1 MKSKMNILELLKNEN
16 VEWKKLG
23 DIGKFYGGITG
34 KTKQDFNDGN
44 VKFITYK
51 NIYLNPATDLNVEDK
66 VKIKPEENQRKL
78 MYGDILFT
86 GSSETPDECGISSVI
101 TTKLT
106 EDIYLNSFCFFLRLN
121 DSDLLLPDFSK
132 HLFRSETLR
141 IKIGETASGVTRF
154 NVSKDLMKKIEIPIP
169 SIETQKKIVETLD
182 KFTEYVTELQA
193 ELQAELQY
201 RTLQYSYY
209 RDKLLSE
216 EYLDRKQLLS
226 STSNKIVWKSIKEIC
241 TFRRGQS
248 ITFKDVVEG
257 NVPVISGGQKPAYYH
272 NVSNRVGKTIAIA
285 GSGVNAGYVSYWEIP
300 VFLNDA
306 FSIEPFSDI
315 DTKYLYYF
323 LQSQQNKIYSF
334 KKGSGVPHVYG
345 EDIGTLK
352 IVIPPL
358 AIQQKVVNILDKFQD
373 ILKDTEGLLP
383 TEIEQ
388 RQKQYEYYREKLLTF
403 DTGDKTIFT
412 DRQTDRVFNT

>member
-1 MKSKMNILELLKNEN
+1 MNIFELLKNEK

-23 DIGKFYGGITG
+23 EVCQFNKGQSIT
-34 KTKQDFNDGN
+34 KKEVKEVKEGN
-44 VKFITYK
+44 VPVVAGGKK
-51 NIYLNPATDLNVEDK
+51 PAYYHNKSNRNGNTVA
-66 VKIKPEENQRKL
+66 IA
-78 MYGDILFT
+78 
-86 GSSETPDECGISSVI
+86 
-101 TTKLT
+101 
-106 EDIYLNSFCFFLRLN
+106 
-121 DSDLLLPDFSK
+121 
-132 HLFRSETLR
+132 
-141 IKIGETASGVTRF
+141 ASGTAGY
-154 NVSKDLMKKIEIPIP
+154 VSWWDVPIFLSDAYSVEPKADLDKRYLYHCLLNIQNKIYELKEGTGTPHVYSRDLALLKIPVP
-169 SIETQKKIVETLD
+169 SVETQKKIVEILD

-193 ELQAELQY
+193 ELQD
-201 RTLQYSYY
+201 RTLQYNYY

-216 EYLDRKQLLS
+216 KYLDRKQVLS

-352 IVIPPL
+352 IVIPPP

-403 DTGDKTIFT
+403 GIESGTASQPASQPASHKLY
-412 DRQTDRVFNT
+412 

>member
-1 MKSKMNILELLKNEN
+1 MKNKMNIVELLKNEKA
-16 VEWKKLG
+16 EWKKLG
-23 DIGKFYGGITG
+23 EVCEIRAGSTFPKHEQGREIGKYPFYKVADMN
-34 KTKQDFNDGN
+34 KTM
-44 VKFITYK
+44 
-51 NIYLNPATDLNVEDK
+51 IYMDLADNYIDDDVAKKLKCNPAPKGSIIFPKVGATLSTNKKRILTTDSCFDNNIFAL
-66 VKIKPEENQRKL
+66 IPNQINAKYLYYVFSRMELLDFANGQSAVPSINK
-78 MYGDILFT
+78 
-86 GSSETPDECGISSVI
+86 ETMTNI
-101 TTKLT
+101 
-106 EDIYLNSFCFFLRLN
+106 
-121 DSDLLLPDFSK
+121 
-132 HLFRSETLR
+132 
-141 IKIGETASGVTRF
+141 
-154 NVSKDLMKKIEIPIP
+154 MIPVP
-169 SIETQKKIVETLD
+169 SIEVQKKIVETLD

-193 ELQAELQY
+193 ELQY
-201 RTLQYSYY
+201 RTLQYNYY

-216 EYLDRKQLLS
+216 KYLDRKQVLS

-352 IVIPPL
+352 IAIPPL

>member
-1 MKSKMNILELLKNEN
+1 MLSKEYLSEHKGKYPVYSSQTKNNGEIGQIDTFDYDGEYVTWTTDGAYAGTVFYRNEKFSITNICGLLNS
-16 VEWKKLG
+16 
-23 DIGKFYGGITG
+23 
-34 KTKQDFNDGN
+34 KTDKIIN
-44 VKFITYK
+44 KFIFYWLQIEAK
-51 NIYLNPATDLNVEDK
+51 K
-66 VKIKPEENQRKL
+66 HVKGGSGTPKL
-78 MYGDILFT
+78 MSNIMADIKV
-86 GSSETPDECGISSVI
+86 PV
-101 TTKLT
+101 
-106 EDIYLNSFCFFLRLN
+106 
-121 DSDLLLPDFSK
+121 
-132 HLFRSETLR
+132 
-141 IKIGETASGVTRF
+141 
-154 NVSKDLMKKIEIPIP
+154 P
-169 SIETQKKIVETLD
+169 SIETQKKIVEILD

-193 ELQAELQY
+193 ELQD
-201 RTLQYSYY
+201 RTLQYNYY

-216 EYLDRKQLLS
+216 EYLDRKWVLLS
-226 STSNKIVWKSIKEIC
+226 TTNKIVWKSIKEIC

-352 IVIPPL
+352 IPIPPP
-358 AIQQKVVNILDKFQD
+358 AIQQEVVNILDKFQD
-373 ILKDTEGLLP
+373 ILKDTEGVLP

-403 DTGDKTIFT
+403 GIESGTASQPASQPAINLTRYYEILEEAANIVGVKLKGTL
-412 DRQTDRVFNT
+412 

>member
-1 MKSKMNILELLKNEN
+1 MNESTFIL
-16 VEWKKLG
+16 
-23 DIGKFYGGITG
+23 
-34 KTKQDFNDGN
+34 
-44 VKFITYK
+44 
-51 NIYLNPATDLNVEDK
+51 
-66 VKIKPEENQRKL
+66 KPNKR
-78 MYGDILFT
+78 
-86 GSSETPDECGISSVI
+86 
-101 TTKLT
+101 
-106 EDIYLNSFCFFLRLN
+106 
-121 DSDLLLPDFSK
+121 
-132 HLFRSETLR
+132 
-141 IKIGETASGVTRF
+141 
-154 NVSKDLMKKIEIPIP
+154 KIEPKYLVHYLRSDFIQKVVRESLKGSTLAGIRKNKLEELMVPIP

-201 RTLQYSYY
+201 RTLQYNYY
-209 RDKLLSE
+209 SDKLLSE

-412 DRQTDRVFNT
+412 DRQTDRQNI

>member
-1 MKSKMNILELLKNEN
+1 MLLSQIDIIASHYRGAGIQHPNMCQILEL
-16 VEWKKLG
+16 
-23 DIGKFYGGITG
+23 
-34 KTKQDFNDGN
+34 
-44 VKFITYK
+44 
-51 NIYLNPATDLNVEDK
+51 
-66 VKIKPEENQRKL
+66 
-78 MYGDILFT
+78 
-86 GSSETPDECGISSVI
+86 
-101 TTKLT
+101 
-106 EDIYLNSFCFFLRLN
+106 
-121 DSDLLLPDFSK
+121 
-132 HLFRSETLR
+132 
-141 IKIGETASGVTRF
+141 
-154 NVSKDLMKKIEIPIP
+154 EIPIP
-169 SIETQKKIVETLD
+169 SIEVQEKIVKTLD
-182 KFTEYVTELQA
+182 KFTDYVTELQA

-201 RTLQYSYY
+201 RTLQYNYY

-216 EYLDRKQLLS
+216 EYLDRKQVLS

-334 KKGSGVPHVYG
+334 KKGSGVPHVCG

-352 IVIPPL
+352 IIIPPL

-403 DTGDKTIFT
+403 GIESGTASQPASQPASHKLY
-412 DRQTDRVFNT
+412 